1 MKTRGF
7 ARYRLHAARE
17 RRVITDVR
25 VRTPILCLFL
35 TALLVADEPSA
46 TDLFQRARK
55 AEKKGHI
62 AQAYLLYSEAAAK
75 EPSNRMYWLKAR
87 ALRTR
92 AALESLVMPAAPVPD
107 PDDQTDDADAAP
119 DQEPFVPDP
128 ATIEDMLDSRRKLP
142 PTELTPNDGTGDIDL
157 RGDSK
162 QLWEGVAKIFG
173 LDCVFDGDYTPMR
186 PMRFQ
191 LKSVD
196 YRVAIRGLEAATG
209 TFIIPLSGKIFLVA
223 KDTPQKRTE
232 LQPRVAVSV
241 PLPDSVS
248 QQDFNQAVTTVQQAV
263 GIEKIS
269 FDSQNKIVILRDTVG
284 KVTVAR
290 ALFQELLR
298 PPAQVMVDLKLIEVT
313 RNDMLTYGI
322 DIPHTFTL
330 NFLTSWL
337 GNQFIPPANISGLLT
352 FGGGKTLMGLGILT
366 PSLVA
371 QMSKSSATNL
381 LESELRTTDGQPAT
395 MHIGEQYPVLTS
407 QYAGPANFSQGGSV
421 YTPPPSF
428 QFVDLGLSLK
438 VTPAVRTAIDATLD
452 VDAEFKVLTGQSN
465 DGIPV
470 IANRALKSQVN
481 LPLGDWAVIGGL
493 LDVEDAYNITGI
505 AGISQ
510 IPYLGPLTTVRTKTK
525 NSDIILLLMRP
536 RLVSLPPSEMA
547 MPRAY
552 RMGSETR
559 PLIPL

>member
-1 MKTRGF
+1 
-7 ARYRLHAARE
+7 
-17 RRVITDVR
+17 
-25 VRTPILCLFL
+25 
-35 TALLVADEPSA
+35 LLVADEPSA
-46 TDLFQRARK
+46 TVLFQRARK

-75 EPSNRMYWLKAR
+75 EPSNRMYWMKAR

-92 AALESLVMPAAPVPD
+92 AALESLVMPVAPVPD
-107 PDDQTDDADAAP
+107 ADDQTDDTADATP

-128 ATIEDMLDSRRKLP
+128 ATIEDTLDSRRKLP

-162 QLWEGVAKIFG
+162 QLWEGVAKIYG
-173 LDCVFDGDYTPMR
+173 LDCVFDADYTPMA

-191 LKSVD
+191 LRSVD
-196 YRVAIRGLEAATG
+196 YRVAIHGLEAATG

-232 LQPRVAVSV
+232 LQPRVAVSI

-248 QQDFNQAVTTVQQAV
+248 QQDFNQAVTAVQQAV

-269 FDSQNKIVILRDTVG
+269 FDSQNKVVILRDTVG

-298 PPAQVMVDLKLIEVT
+298 PPAQVVVDLKLVEVT

-322 DIPHTFTL
+322 DFPNTFTL
-330 NFLTSWL
+330 NFLTNWL
-337 GNQFIPPANISGLLT
+337 TNQVIPPASISGLLT

-371 QMSKSSATNL
+371 QMSKSNATNL
-381 LESELRTTDGQPAT
+381 LESELRTTDGLPAT

-407 QYAGPANFSQGGSV
+407 QYVGPANFSQGGTV

-438 VTPAVRTAIDATLD
+438 ITPAVRTAVAATLD

-465 DGIPV
+465 NGIPV
-470 IANRALKSQVN
+470 IANRAVKSQVT
-481 LPLGDWAVIGGL
+481 LPLGNWAVIGGL

-505 AGISQ
+505 AGISE
-510 IPYLGPLTTVRTKTK
+510 IRYLGPLTTVHNKTK
-525 NSDIILLLMRP
+525 SSDIVLLLMRP
-536 RLVSLPPSEMA
+536 RLVSLPPSEMSL
-547 MPRAY
+547 PRAY